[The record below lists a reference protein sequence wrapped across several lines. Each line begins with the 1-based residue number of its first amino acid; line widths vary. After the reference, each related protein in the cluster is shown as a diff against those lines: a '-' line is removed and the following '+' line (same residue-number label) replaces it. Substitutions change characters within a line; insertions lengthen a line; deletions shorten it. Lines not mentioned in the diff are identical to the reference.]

1 MSSFFFFF
9 FFFSLLSSVSLCLC
23 LSFVFISLCL
33 SVSLSLSFVVF
44 VTTSEREREKKENPH
59 HHTKKTLDKR
69 GTKKKGPPSSS
80 SSSSS
85 SVRATFWEHRSFRAR
100 VILESPRRVSFRFV
114 AFRLVF
120 LPRARFCAN
129 DVFLRVFFEKGEY
142 ILGLR
147 KRCLLF
153 WGEMVQT
160 RTWEERFERLHG
172 LVECIDA
179 RGKSRFAGRGRL
191 VVVRVA
197 DAFAH
202 FSFSSRTKLTQA
214 LVSSSLL

>member
-9 FFFSLLSSVSLCLC
+9 FFLLSVVIC
-23 LSFVFISLCL
+23 LSLSLSLFRLHLSLSLCL
-33 SVSLSLSFVVF
+33 SVSLFCCLCHNKR
-44 VTTSEREREKKENPH
+44 EREREKKENPH

-69 GTKKKGPPSSS
+69 GTKKKGPPSS

>member
-9 FFFSLLSSVSLCLC
+9 FFLLSVVICLSLC

-80 SSSSS
+80 SSSS
-85 SVRATFWEHRSFRAR
+85 VRATFWAHRSFRAR

>member
-9 FFFSLLSSVSLCLC
+9 FFFLCCHLSLSLSLSLSRF
-23 LSFVFISLCL
+23 LSFVF
-33 SVSLSLSFVVF
+33 VSLSLSFVVF
-44 VTTSEREREKKENPH
+44 FVTSFEREKRKPTPPH
-59 HHTKKTLDKR
+59 KKNVGQKR
-69 GTKKKGPPSSS
+69 YEKKRPP

-129 DVFLRVFFEKGEY
+129 DDVFLRVFFEKGEY

-147 KRCLLF
+147 KRGGGSMSSFL
-153 WGEMVQT
+153 
-160 RTWEERFERLHG
+160 
-172 LVECIDA
+172 
-179 RGKSRFAGRGRL
+179 GRDG
-191 VVVRVA
+191 A
-197 DAFAH
+197 DANVGRKV
-202 FSFSSRTKLTQA
+202 RTFTRA
-214 LVSSSLL
+214 R